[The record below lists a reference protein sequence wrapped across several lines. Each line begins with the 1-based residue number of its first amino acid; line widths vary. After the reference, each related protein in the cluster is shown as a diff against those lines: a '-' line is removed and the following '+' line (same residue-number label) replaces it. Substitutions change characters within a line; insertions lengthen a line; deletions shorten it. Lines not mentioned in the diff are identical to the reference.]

1 MCYDCYHKIYRN
13 DMTLERTLDAVRT
26 ASASLIYSG
35 ENFTA
40 AGRRFGE
47 LDRLLTEDGCVGQA
61 RRDLITR
68 IQDALHEIVLCQYRR
83 KLQGQHPPELPCPR
97 RIIIDNCLISVE

>member
-1 MCYDCYHKIYRN
+1 MCYECYHKIYRN

-26 ASASLIYSG
+26 VGASLIYGG

-40 AGRRFGE
+40 SGGRFGE

-68 IQDALHEIVLCQYRR
+68 IQDALHEIVLCHDRR
-83 KLQGQHPPELPCPR
+83 KLQGQHPPELSCPK